1 MQYGLTFI
9 DDEDLFNHVKSTVEK
24 YRAIICLRDFH
35 KNIIDPIKL
44 TFDARIYQQSWEEV
58 IEGEVIRQLD
68 KSNNNHIGYFHQDIF
83 HYIDGWH
90 VPSQGFD
97 VINQSKKIYVEMKN
111 KHNTMNSSSSQ
122 KTYMKMQDQ
131 LIEDSESVCLLV
143 EVIAKR
149 SQNIPWKISLN
160 SVSKSRDNIRR
171 VSIDQF
177 YRLATGQNDAFY
189 QICQVLPRVIN
200 DVLESTNLDSIIQ
213 NTVIEELMEGRT
225 DADILKSI
233 YQTSFATY
241 EGFTDF
247 KWR

>member
-1 MQYGLTFI
+1 MPYGLTFI
-9 DDEDLFNHVKSTVEK
+9 SDEDLFNHVKSTVEK
-24 YRAIICLRDFH
+24 YRAVICLKDFH

-44 TFDARIYQQSWEEV
+44 TFDARIYKQTWDEV
-58 IEGEVIRQLD
+58 IESEIIRQLD

-83 HYIDGWH
+83 KYIDGWL
-90 VPSQGFD
+90 VPVKGFD
-97 VINQSKKIYVEMKN
+97 IINSSEKIYVEMKN

-122 KTYMKMQDQ
+122 KTYMRMQDQ
-131 LIEDSESVCLLV
+131 LIDDAQSVCMLV

-160 SVSKSRDNIRR
+160 GNNKSRDSIRR

-177 YRLATGQNDAFY
+177 YKLATGRDDAFY
-189 QICQVLPRVIN
+189 RLCQVLPQVID
-200 DVLESTNLDSIIQ
+200 DVLEQTGLDNIIQ
-213 NTVIEELMEGRT
+213 NTVIKELMNNKT
-225 DADILKSI
+225 DTDVLRSI